1 MVANRHFFTY
11 TDLSILQSKF
21 GDQICTDFIS
31 DHLFFF
37 AKFHSIS
44 EFFFVI
50 CLKSL
55 SFFYPLKLKK
65 KKHLKISFLYK
76 PKSICILSEAKLAIS
91 SLIKFLKS
99 MGTCPLEN
107 GMCNW
112 VCLFTLNTWIH
123 YGYKRGQVC
132 HPLNSQLLHWKCSLQ
147 CMLIF
152 YFSCSPKV
160 RISSSL
166 FSSQIHFTSQRAKL
180 LFFYPKDSKCY
191 NLTFIIFCWV

>member
-1 MVANRHFFTY
+1 MKSLFVHSHTHAIIVHKTMLYGLYVEVLLMVANRHFFTY

-107 GMCNW
+107 GMCN
-112 VCLFTLNTWIH
+112 
-123 YGYKRGQVC
+123 
-132 HPLNSQLLHWKCSLQ
+132 
-147 CMLIF
+147 
-152 YFSCSPKV
+152 
-160 RISSSL
+160 
-166 FSSQIHFTSQRAKL
+166 
-180 LFFYPKDSKCY
+180 
-191 NLTFIIFCWV
+191 